1 MKVKI
6 LIEENNNTMRW
17 LVRRSAEEQ
26 LYIVVPDSQT
36 RVDVQK
42 MAKEMNYYIPTPVTL
57 SELLRG
63 KLKDEHIKKV
73 LAVDIDKMIQYLIK
87 IPFKGF
93 DVDSASARC
102 INLINL
108 LR

>member
-1 MKVKI
+1 MKI
-6 LIEENNNTMRW
+6 LIEEHNNTMRW

-36 RVDVQK
+36 RVEVQK
-42 MAKEMNYYIPTPVTL
+42 MAKQMKLYIPTPVTL
-57 SELLRG
+57 AEMING
-63 KLKDEHIKKV
+63 KLKNENIKKV
-73 LAVDIDKMIQYLIK
+73 LAVNIDKMIQYLIK
-87 IPFKGF
+87 IPFKGV

-102 INLINL
+102 SNLINL